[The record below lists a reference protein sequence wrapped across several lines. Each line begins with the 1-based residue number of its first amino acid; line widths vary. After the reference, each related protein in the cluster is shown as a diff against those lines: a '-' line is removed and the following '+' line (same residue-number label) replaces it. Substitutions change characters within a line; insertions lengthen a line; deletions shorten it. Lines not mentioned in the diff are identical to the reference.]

1 MSQII
6 FNNLINMQ
14 TIGTPSGDGY
24 IVAYDLDGVIKQ
36 KDNLGNITPIAGSPG
51 GTPSLEA
58 VLRIGN
64 TTGTSS
70 LILASGSVLYTDFG
84 LGQFHFGDNLTNGVY
99 ISTDR
104 GLGSQSLIEL
114 NKESVK
120 IKSTGPTNS
129 ISFGVSWD
137 YNQNEYADIF
147 IQDNKYYPSSV
158 NSTDKNAIFI
168 GTRNSSFQSGIT
180 NSVIIGGYN
189 LQATESNTVYLGNNV
204 NINNA
209 FKLPTV
215 DGSVGQVIRTD
226 GSGQLSWQ
234 NAIAS
239 TPSLS
244 IVLEQGNTTG
254 AYDISI
260 DDDRVIKSTT
270 GNAKISL
277 GNSASIVNI
286 QDGLGD
292 YIQLATSSLDVF
304 ATSSVRIG
312 ISSDDIRIF
321 NSAIVATS
329 SDSNKNPVLIAT
341 RNSSYTAGI
350 TNSVIIGGTD
360 IVATQSN
367 TVHVSNLQLQ
377 GNVLGK
383 YTIQPSTQPGWDALS
398 IPTKAYVDSVLGS
411 AVTGTGTTNYIPK
424 WSSSSSLSSTSSIID
439 NGFTVSVSTNMSIN
453 GVSVGRG
460 SANISTNTVVGQGA
474 INSVS
479 STGINN
485 TAVGQLALSQN
496 STGKD
501 NTAVGLGSMQLNTT
515 GRENTAI
522 GAFSLRENT
531 SGEYNVAVGW
541 YSLYQNLVGNKN
553 VSIGHDSQRS
563 SFSASFNTSVG
574 NESLHK
580 NIIGG
585 ENVAIG
591 YQSLFNNGTGSSNVA
606 IGNESMKNNLV
617 GGKNVSTGWRSLFN
631 STGSFSTAV
640 GAESLYQSTTAS
652 NNTALGFATL
662 WNNTT
667 GQNNTAVGASA
678 GSENTIGNNNTFV
691 GFRTGLG
698 LTSGSNNT
706 FLGANI
712 SAISNSTA
720 SIYISDGSGQVRIF
734 SDSTG
739 KVGIGTTTPNTRL
752 DIDGDLAIRHDG
764 VTNISGINN
773 DFSTGSR
780 SFLVF
785 QNISGS
791 PAFITGFSGG
801 NNGKTLTLTNLGPDL
816 IILQNQNTN
825 SSPNNRIITGF
836 TEVELVLFDNQTCD
850 LIYDTIESKWRLRS
864 SLSEGTLRGVTA
876 GAGLTG
882 GGTSSFIQI
891 DMNIGSNSGLTF
903 SGDQLIIDTN
913 IAGPG
918 LTFSNGQINFGSSF
932 AGAGVT
938 LNNGILS
945 VTYSIVS
952 SAMQGNGLTANG
964 SALDVNVN
972 SDSLEIVNDL
982 VRLSATISGNRQFS
996 DSVTILGDLT
1006 VSGTTSTIN
1015 TANLLVKDP
1024 LILLAQTQSGSPTL
1038 DSGLMVNRG
1047 SSATQAFV
1055 WDESVGEFAV
1065 FSTSDGHTTQGN
1077 LTIITHSNFHAGQIE
1092 SQTIKLTSNPNPG
1105 YILVSDSSGLGSWTN
1120 PYSIVT
1126 STPSLTAVT
1135 NVGSTTSTDIEIVDP
1150 TKGIILKSANGTRWR
1165 VTVDNSG
1172 ALTTTIVL

>member
-329 SDSNKNPVLIAT
+329 SDSNKNPVLIGT
-341 RNSSYTAGI
+341 RNSSYTTGI
-350 TNSVIIGGTD
+350 TNSVVIGGVNL
-360 IVATQSN
+360 VATQSN
-367 TVHVSNLQLQ
+367 TVYVSNLQLQ

-411 AVTGTGTTNYIPK
+411 AVSGTGTLNYIPK
-424 WSSSSSLSSTSSIID
+424 WNSSSTLSTSSIFD
-439 NGFTVSVSTNMSIN
+439 NGLTVSVSTNMSIN
-453 GVSVGRG
+453 GVFVGRG
-460 SANISTNTVVGQGA
+460 SAGISTNTVVGQGA
-474 INSVS
+474 LNSPT

-485 TAVGQLALSQN
+485 TAVGQNSLSQN
-496 STGKD
+496 TTGLE
-501 NTAVGLGSMQLNTT
+501 NTAVGIGSLQLNQT
-515 GRENTAI
+515 GNQNTAV
-522 GAFSLRENT
+522 GAFSLRSNT
-531 SGEYNVAVGW
+531 TGQDNVSVGYN
-541 YSLYQNLVGNKN
+541 SLFQNLVGSDN
-553 VSIGHDSQRS
+553 VSIGHESQKN
-563 SFSASFNTSVG
+563 SFTASFNTSVG
-574 NESLHK
+574 NESLHL

-591 YQSLFNNGTGSSNVA
+591 YQSLYNNGTGSSNVA
-606 IGNESMKNNLV
+606 IGNESLKNNAT
-617 GGKNVSTGWRSLFN
+617 GGKNVSTGWKALFN

-640 GAESLYQSTTAS
+640 GAESLFRSGTAS
-652 NNTALGFATL
+652 NNTGLGFATL

-667 GQNNTAVGASA
+667 GGNNTAVGASA

-691 GFRTGLG
+691 GYRTGFG

-739 KVGIGTTTPNTRL
+739 KVGIGNTSPNTRL
-752 DIDGDLAIRHDG
+752 DIDGDIAIRHSA
-764 VTNISGINN
+764 VQNISGINN
-773 DFSTGSR
+773 DFSSTGR
-780 SFLVF
+780 SFIIF

-791 PAFITGFSGG
+791 PAYITGFSGG
-801 NNGKTLTLTNLGPDL
+801 STGKTLTLSNRGPDL
-816 IILQNQNTN
+816 VILQNQNTG
-825 SSPNNRIITGF
+825 SSATNRIITGY
-836 TEVELVLFDNQTCD
+836 TEVEVVLFANQTCD
-850 LIYDTIESKWRLRS
+850 LIYDTIENKWRLRS
-864 SLSEGTLRGVTA
+864 SLSEGTMRGVTA

-882 GGTSSFIQI
+882 GGTSSYIQI

-913 IAGPG
+913 IAGAG
-918 LTFSNGQINFGSSF
+918 LSFSNGQVNFSGTF
-932 AGAGVT
+932 AGTGVT
-938 LNNGILS
+938 LTNGVLN

-964 SALDVNVN
+964 NALDVNVN

-1015 TANLLVKDP
+1015 TVNLLVKDP

-1065 FSTSDGHTTQGN
+1065 FSTSDDHTTQGN

-1135 NVGSTTSTDIEIVDP
+1135 NIGSTTSTDIEIVDP

-1172 ALTTTIVL
+1172 ALITTIV